1 MERLSEEQLRALRK
15 ALEEAVKE
23 EKKVRGIV
31 GDVEVIVGGVA
42 RSGMQ
47 ID

>member
-23 EKKVRGIV
+23 EKKVSDGITIS
-31 GDVEVIVGGVA
+31 VEVIGDGVGSK
-42 RSGMQ
+42 RM
-47 ID
+47 